1 MNKTIHFV
9 RHGQSTWNE
18 AEEIFKFT
26 RFDKEMQKLDKMDAP
41 ISSFGEEQAAQLQEK
56 IQALNAEIA
65 ITSPLSR
72 AIETCIRSYGVKNV
86 VASHLCA
93 ELGDTIC
100 DIGMMIE
107 TLEKKYPSID
117 FSCLPSTV
125 WWYVDQ
131 KLKDQLTDPR
141 KCYEWVLQNGNCGL
155 GETDCHFHRRI
166 EEFHEFLQS
175 RCESNII
182 VFTHGAFMRG
192 FFHKYCNR
200 PFRQIV
206 RNVEI
211 ITYTL

>member
-26 RFDKEMQKLDKMDAP
+26 RFDKKMQKLDKMDAP
-41 ISSFGEEQAAQLQEK
+41 LSSFGEEQAAQRQEK

-86 VASHLCA
+86 VASHFCA

-100 DIGMMIE
+100 DIGMMRE
-107 TLEKKYPSID
+107 TLKKKYPSID

-125 WWYVDQ
+125 WW
-131 KLKDQLTDPR
+131 
-141 KCYEWVLQNGNCGL
+141 
-155 GETDCHFHRRI
+155 
-166 EEFHEFLQS
+166 
-175 RCESNII
+175 
-182 VFTHGAFMRG
+182 
-192 FFHKYCNR
+192 
-200 PFRQIV
+200 
-206 RNVEI
+206 
-211 ITYTL
+211 

>member
-41 ISSFGEEQAAQLQEK
+41 LSSFGEEPAAHLQEK

-72 AIETCIRSYGVKNV
+72 AIETCIRSYGVENV

-100 DIGMMIE
+100 DISKMKNPSRGSIHRLSLVVCLQLFGGMWME
-107 TLEKKYPSID
+107 
-117 FSCLPSTV
+117 
-125 WWYVDQ
+125 

-141 KCYEWVLQNGNCGL
+141 KQCYAWVLLHGNCGL
-155 GETDCHFHRRI
+155 GETDGHFHRRI

-182 VFTHGAFMRG
+182 V
-192 FFHKYCNR
+192 
-200 PFRQIV
+200 
-206 RNVEI
+206 
-211 ITYTL
+211 YTWCFYEGLLS

>member
-1 MNKTIHFV
+1 MGDALSVPFIVSWFGVMELKMWWPHTCV
-9 RHGQSTWNE
+9 LSYCRRHNLWHRQD
-18 AEEIFKFT
+18 
-26 RFDKEMQKLDKMDAP
+26 DK
-41 ISSFGEEQAAQLQEK
+41 S
-56 IQALNAEIA
+56 
-65 ITSPLSR
+65 
-72 AIETCIRSYGVKNV
+72 
-86 VASHLCA
+86 
-93 ELGDTIC
+93 
-100 DIGMMIE
+100 
-107 TLEKKYPSID
+107 LEKKYPSID